1 MAQARDMLHSMT
13 EPTERDMIRSKV
25 IAEYGTPTS
34 SAVASAAVNVFR
46 HQAWRIS
53 DLPSEQ
59 TFTAADVAAAREQGR
74 REAIEE
80 VLEILGDEGWL
91 GHARDRV
98 QSLLIKDK
106 SK

>member
-1 MAQARDMLHSMT
+1 MT
-13 EPTERDMIRSKV
+13 EPTERDMIRSKI

-34 SAVASAAVNVFR
+34 STVATAAVKVFR

-74 REAIEE
+74 REVIAVIAAAAPS
-80 VLEILGDEGWL
+80 VMRAFGGDGKLYRINDLGLWEL
-91 GHARDRV
+91 V
-98 QSLLIKDK
+98 E
-106 SK
+106 